1 MTALPRTYPTVVHM
15 LLDAVERAPE
25 WEALVCDDERLTY
38 AEYLRCVAG
47 FAGELRELGAAGE
60 RVVFILGNSLDIC
73 IAYFAGHLARAQI
86 TPLNPM
92 YTGRELRSMLEDA
105 VPRVLIYDEANHDR
119 DGRLAAELNIPHSI
133 RIGTG
138 PGSRRIA
145 RPNDWPATRVPA
157 ELPRPEELGTL
168 QFTGGTT
175 GRAKGA
181 NLTHAAT
188 AINISQREVVFP
200 MRDNVERCL
209 CVMPLFHCYASHT
222 NLHAMAYHRGTL
234 VIQKRYHPAELLEAM
249 ARERITLF
257 GGSPTLFTGLMN
269 FDGFARADFS
279 HLHLSCS
286 GGSPLPAEV
295 LARWE
300 EQTKTPIIEGY
311 GQTESGPVISFN
323 PVSGV
328 RKPGSVGVP
337 VGQTELEIVDV
348 ETGTRVLPTGE
359 KGEIRLRG
367 PQLMRD
373 YRNRPEETAQALRN
387 GWLYTG
393 DMGELDGDGYLFITG
408 RKKEMI
414 IVSGF
419 NVFPREVEEVLH
431 ANPHI
436 KEAAVVGR
444 ADAYRGELPVAFVVA
459 KEGAVLDPAALSA
472 FCSDRLARYKIPA
485 EFRIMDALPKTG
497 VGKID
502 KLTLAEMAR
511 AGANS
516 LKSKAKT

>member
-1 MTALPRTYPTVVHM
+1 MTALPRTYPTIVHM
-15 LLDAVERAPE
+15 LLDAVERAPGRD
-25 WEALVCDDERLTY
+25 ALICGAERLTY

-47 FAGELRELGAAGE
+47 LAHELLEMGAAGE

-73 IAYFAGHLARAQI
+73 VAFFAAHLARAQI
-86 TPLNPM
+86 TPLNPL
-92 YTGRELRSMLEDA
+92 YTERELRPMLEDA
-105 VPRVLIYDEANHDR
+105 APRVLIYDEALHER
-119 DGRLAAELNIPHSI
+119 DGRLAVELNIPHTI
-133 RIGTG
+133 RIGAG
-138 PGSRRIA
+138 QGSRRLIHPQEW
-145 RPNDWPATRVPA
+145 PNTRVPA
-157 ELPRPEELGTL
+157 TLPAPAELGTL

-188 AINISQREVVFP
+188 SININQREVIFP
-200 MRDNVERCL
+200 MRDDVERCL

-234 VIQKRYHPAELLEAM
+234 VIQKRYHPDEVLESL

-257 GGSPTLFTGLMN
+257 GGSPTLFAGLMN
-269 FDGFARADFS
+269 FEAFPRSDFS
-279 HLHLSCS
+279 HLTLSCS

-300 EQTKTPIIEGY
+300 EQTRTPIIEGY
-311 GQTESGPVISFN
+311 GQTEAGPVISFN
-323 PVSGV
+323 PVHGV
-328 RKPGSVGVP
+328 RKPGSVGLP
-337 VGQTELEIVDV
+337 VGQTELQIVDV
-348 ETGTRVLPTGE
+348 ETGKKVLPMGE

-373 YRNRPEETAQALRN
+373 YRNRPEETAQALRD

-393 DMGELDGDGYLFITG
+393 DVGELDQDGYLFIRG

-414 IVSGF
+414 IVSGY

-431 ANPHI
+431 ADP
-436 KEAAVVGR
+436 KVREAAVVGR
-444 ADAYRGELPVAFVVA
+444 PDAYRGELPVAFVVA
-459 KEGAVLDPAALSA
+459 RDGATLDPAELGS
-472 FCSDRLARYKIPA
+472 FCSDRLAKYKIPA
-485 EFRIMDALPKTG
+485 EFRIVEALPKTA

-502 KLTLAEMAR
+502 KLTLAELAR
-511 AGANS
+511 
-516 LKSKAKT
+516 SKG